1 MVKPIRR
8 IPITP
13 GDLKKHDIGTDDS
26 LAGAPNSTNLLYG
39 DAGGNFLDH
48 AIGGND
54 TITGPANSTT
64 SSTAMPVMTS
74 SITRLGG
81 TTR

>member
-54 TITGPANSTT
+54 TITGPANSTNIFYGD
-64 SSTAMPVMTS
+64 ARNDILDHAV
-74 SITRLGG
+74 GG